1 MRINANT
8 HPAYQ
13 ILQSGNLMPLQI
25 DTMFQEILDKDF
37 TLFKLLQS
45 IKFSFSRVNKR
56 YYITSTFKD
65 AIELA
70 TPKILDKNLHINSI
84 PTDSGMFFTE
94 KGFSIYTTHPSD
106 NIKIVLYGFNKQGV
120 LTTYAFLN
128 KENMVGGLAC
138 STLNG
143 QPYNDIIGLNNYVSS
158 VLCTL
163 YFIHNCEIEVKEI
176 KPKEKTHFNND
187 KYFNETTSNI
197 TVLDCR
203 WFTDL
208 VRNIPFQVKGH
219 FRWQVHGEKN
229 QKRKLIWI
237 EEFEKH
243 GYSRKATKSIIEQD
257 NC

>member
-13 ILQSGNLMPLQI
+13 ILQSGNLLPLQI
-25 DTMFQEILDKDF
+25 DSMFQDLFNDDF
-37 TLFKLLQS
+37 TIFKMLQS
-45 IKFSFSRVNKR
+45 IKFSFEKVNKR

-70 TPKILDKNLHINSI
+70 TPKILDKNLHINNI
-84 PTDSGMFFTE
+84 PSDSGMFFTE
-94 KGFSIYTTHPSD
+94 RGFSIYTTNPSAD
-106 NIKIVLYGFNKQGV
+106 IKIILYGFNKKGV
-120 LTTYAFLN
+120 LTTYAFLR
-128 KENMVGGLAC
+128 KDDMVGGLAC
-138 STLNG
+138 SSLNG
-143 QPYNDIIGLNNYVSS
+143 QPYNDKLALNNYVSS

-176 KPKEKTHFNND
+176 KPKEKTYFNKD

-208 VRNIPFQVKGH
+208 VRNIPFNVKGH
-219 FRWQVHGEKN
+219 YRWQVHGEKN
-229 QKRKLIWI
+229 QKRKLKWI
-237 EEFEKH
+237 EEFEKN
-243 GYSRKATKSIIEQD
+243 GYTRKASKTTETVT